1 MWLTF
6 FLFFLTV
13 TVHCYAQ
20 VWAWLLIRFIPPAYR
35 SAHLYCLTPLGR
47 CCLGSVAGRY
57 INGRPCSWALLQTS
71 PTSHVKQGYKASKVG
86 KIWYWRA
93 VLGFW
98 RVVSK
103 QCICSNA
110 NRERKVLV
118 CCWNYLCLLLAL
130 CCEEDHSKRPCVT
143 DDVAT
148 SDLCEHTDW
157 QIFSACSVFFLPSI
171 SWDLLCLLSFDV
183 NFVVYILVLWY
194 DRICFEFCS
203 EFTGLSSRAPCLMLL
218 HG

>member
-20 VWAWLLIRFIPPAYR
+20 VWAWLLIPVY
-35 SAHLYCLTPLGR
+35 TT
-47 CCLGSVAGRY
+47 SVQKCSLVLFDSTWEVLPGLCSRQVHKWQTLLMSVTANFSYQPCEAG
-57 INGRPCSWALLQTS
+57 I
-71 PTSHVKQGYKASKVG
+71 KQVRWEKSDTEVF
-86 KIWYWRA
+86 
-93 VLGFW
+93 GFW

-103 QCICSNA
+103 QCICNNA
-110 NRERKVLV
+110 NRERKALV

-148 SDLCEHTDW
+148 SDLCEHTDRY
-157 QIFSACSVFFLPSI
+157 SVRAVFFFFLVLAGI
-171 SWDLLCLLSFDV
+171 LCLVSFDV
-183 NFVVYILVLWY
+183 NFDVYILVLWY

-203 EFTGLSSRAPCLMLL
+203 EFTGLSSRAPCLVLL

>member
-1 MWLTF
+1 MADLAHERYCKLLLPAMWS
-6 FLFFLTV
+6 
-13 TVHCYAQ
+13 
-20 VWAWLLIRFIPPAYR
+20 RD
-35 SAHLYCLTPLGR
+35 
-47 CCLGSVAGRY
+47 
-57 INGRPCSWALLQTS
+57 
-71 PTSHVKQGYKASKVG
+71 KASKVG
-86 KIWYWRA
+86 KIWYWR
-93 VLGFW
+93 VVFGFW

-118 CCWNYLCLLLAL
+118 CCWNYLCLLLGL

-148 SDLCEHTDW
+148 SDLCEHTDRY
-157 QIFSACSVFFLPSI
+157 SVRAVFFFFLVLAGI
-171 SWDLLCLLSFDV
+171 LCLVSFDV
-183 NFVVYILVLWY
+183 NFDVYILVLWY

-203 EFTGLSSRAPCLMLL
+203 EFTGLSSRAPCLVLL